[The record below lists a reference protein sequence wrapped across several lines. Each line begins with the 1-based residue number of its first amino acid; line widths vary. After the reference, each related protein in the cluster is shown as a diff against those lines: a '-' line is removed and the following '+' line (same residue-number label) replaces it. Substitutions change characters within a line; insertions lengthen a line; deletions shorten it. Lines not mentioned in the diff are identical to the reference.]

1 MFGLGRAI
9 RKLIDQLSGESANI
23 SSVGKR
29 HGNEEKQVHA
39 RKRKCKEKQQN
50 LVIGKMREN

>member
-29 HGNEEKQVHA
+29 HGNEEK
-39 RKRKCKEKQQN
+39 EKQQN